1 MIQRHLLSFVPLASI
16 SSSHWDL
23 TTVRSS
29 TLFFVGNNRREF
41 PSITGLSLEN
51 GDSTINN
58 VSTHIHSQE
67 TTDNDQDESR
77 TQQTQTSIK
86 TNNTNRN
93 KTKKP
98 PTTRTKYARK
108 KSRIR
113 YHQRKKQ
120 DPILSNSIDSFLAG
134 EYAHPFSP
142 DAPAPHPGLEPGET
156 VEVSLRALRNLNDPH
171 PSHGAAVFMRFCM
184 PLTRGE
190 RWGSGIPL
198 PSGDR
203 GRSSNISH
211 SGNDGRWKRE
221 RMDQQWPGHDQWKDL
236 LRGALTPSM
245 LARKL
250 RSSTHFSGLLDWTS
264 FDVTEGASN
273 PNPSMYFI
281 SGSSDNIAYVNAAL
295 FFGKGLA
302 PTILHFVLKKV
313 GAAWFVDTVLL
324 GSENEEDWL
333 VNYDDRDDEG
343 CDDDG
348 TRFLDS
354 NVGDGGGGF
363 MGLL

>member
-108 KSRIR
+108 KIPNPLPPKKEARPHPLQLHRLLPRWRIR
-113 YHQRKKQ
+113 
-120 DPILSNSIDSFLAG
+120 PSLLARRTG
-134 EYAHPFSP
+134 PSP
-142 DAPAPHPGLEPGET
+142 RTRTG
-156 VEVSLRALRNLNDPH
+156 RN
-171 PSHGAAVFMRFCM
+171 
-184 PLTRGE
+184 
-190 RWGSGIPL
+190 
-198 PSGDR
+198 
-203 GRSSNISH
+203 GRSKFT
-211 SGNDGRWKRE
+211 R
-221 RMDQQWPGHDQWKDL
+221 P
-236 LRGALTPSM
+236 
-245 LARKL
+245 
-250 RSSTHFSGLLDWTS
+250 
-264 FDVTEGASN
+264 
-273 PNPSMYFI
+273 
-281 SGSSDNIAYVNAAL
+281 
-295 FFGKGLA
+295 
-302 PTILHFVLKKV
+302 
-313 GAAWFVDTVLL
+313 
-324 GSENEEDWL
+324 EEF
-333 VNYDDRDDEG
+333 E
-343 CDDDG
+343 
-348 TRFLDS
+348 
-354 NVGDGGGGF
+354 
-363 MGLL
+363 

>member
-1 MIQRHLLSFVPLASI
+1 MEFPLITS
-16 SSSHWDL
+16 L
-23 TTVRSS
+23 C
-29 TLFFVGNNRREF
+29 VGN
-41 PSITGLSLEN
+41 
-51 GDSTINN
+51 GDNNIN
-58 VSTHIHSQE
+58 VSKSNHIQGTSN
-67 TTDNDQDESR
+67 NDQDKSR
-77 TQQTQTSIK
+77 IQQLKSSIK
-86 TNNTNRN
+86 TNEGSSN
-93 KTKKP
+93 KTAKS
-98 PTTRTKYARK
+98 PTTRKKYARK

-134 EYAHPFSP
+134 EYAHPFSS
-142 DAPAPHPGLEPGET
+142 DAPAPHPGLGPGET

-171 PSHGAAVFMRFCM
+171 PAHGAAVFMRFCM

-198 PSGDR
+198 PGGDR
-203 GRSSNISH
+203 GRSSNNSN
-211 SGNDGRWKRE
+211 SGNGGRWNRA
-221 RMDQQWPGHDQWKDL
+221 MLDQQWPGHDQWKDL

-250 RSSTHFSGLLDWTS
+250 RSSTQFSGLLDWTS
-264 FDVTEGASN
+264 LDVTEGASN
-273 PNPSMYFI
+273 PNPSLYFI
-281 SGSSDNIAYVNAAL
+281 SGSSDNVAYVNAAL

-313 GAAWFVDTVLL
+313 GAAWFIDTVIL
-324 GSENEEDWL
+324 GTENEEDWL
-333 VNYDDRDDEG
+333 VNYNDCDDEG

-348 TRFLDS
+348 ARLLD
-354 NVGDGGGGF
+354 GFDGRGGGGF